1 MLVPFQI
8 RKKGNPE
15 ISLCINVLHNFTI
28 DSVFG
33 YNGMMLSCDAEY
45 FTCLGIEFNLLLKF
59 SLQLRAHFSTFLVL
73 RAHASA
79 GDSATEKHFVSS
91 ANKEIPTGGEDIDD
105 GRSFT

>member
-1 MLVPFQI
+1 MYVLVPFQI
-8 RKKGNPE
+8 RREGNPE

-45 FTCLGIEFNLLLKF
+45 FTFLGIEFK
-59 SLQLRAHFSTFLVL
+59 SPTQSPFLYISGFGFKRTCISWRFNYGKALCVISEL
-73 RAHASA
+73 T
-79 GDSATEKHFVSS
+79 D
-91 ANKEIPTGGEDIDD
+91 GEDIDD

>member
-8 RKKGNPE
+8 RRKGNPE

-45 FTCLGIEFNLLLKF
+45 FTFLGIELK
-59 SLQLRAHFSTFLVL
+59 SPTQSPFLYISGFGL
-73 RAHASA
+73 SAHASA
-79 GDSATEKHFVSS
+79 GDSTTEKHFVSS
-91 ANKEIPTGGEDIDD
+91 ANKEIPTDGEDIDD
-105 GRSFT
+105 GRPFT